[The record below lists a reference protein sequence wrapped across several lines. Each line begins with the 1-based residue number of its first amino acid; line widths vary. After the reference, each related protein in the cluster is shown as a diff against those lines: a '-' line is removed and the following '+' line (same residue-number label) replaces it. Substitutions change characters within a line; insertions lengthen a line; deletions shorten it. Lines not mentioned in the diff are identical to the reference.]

1 MVALLVRVLCRKHT
15 FPKNLPMRVN
25 KSTRPIQ
32 DRLAQ
37 PALLCRHGDKVK
49 LSLGSSPYSMDST
62 GYSRDKLNCT

>member
-1 MVALLVRVLCRKHT
+1 MVALLVRVLCRKQA

-37 PALLCRHGDKVK
+37 PTLLGRQSYRV
-49 LSLGSSPYSMDST
+49 
-62 GYSRDKLNCT
+62 